1 MSEYHKIPLAFD
13 ALNIEKEIIDTLNEK
28 FKTSWAAKVS
38 DRTKLP
44 IRKVT
49 FNFDK
54 REDIT
59 QENSVVRETYVG
71 PGDIHVTLYVSR
83 LDTKR
88 TEDVAIIA
96 YLNSVGLFNVIPVR
110 DAIDKFIRFFG
121 LNLSFD
127 FPRTFV
133 TFKSEDKLINK
144 TITLEDL
151 PLDEDGAEES
161 LYDFFLTCKKEWV
174 KKERL

>member
-13 ALNIEKEIIDTLNEK
+13 ALNIEKEIINTLNEK

-38 DRTKLP
+38 NRSELP

-49 FNFDK
+49 FHFD
-54 REDIT
+54 RRDDIA
-59 QENSVVRETYVG
+59 QENSVVRETYIG
-71 PGDIHVTLYVSR
+71 PGDIHITIYISK
-83 LDTKR
+83 LDVKK
-88 TEDVAIIA
+88 TEDLSITA
-96 YLNSVGLFNVIPVR
+96 YLNNISLFNIIPVR
-110 DAIDKFIRFFG
+110 NAIEKFIRFFG

-127 FPRTFV
+127 FPRTLV
-133 TFKSEDKLINK
+133 TFKSDNKLINK
-144 TITLEDL
+144 TILLEDL